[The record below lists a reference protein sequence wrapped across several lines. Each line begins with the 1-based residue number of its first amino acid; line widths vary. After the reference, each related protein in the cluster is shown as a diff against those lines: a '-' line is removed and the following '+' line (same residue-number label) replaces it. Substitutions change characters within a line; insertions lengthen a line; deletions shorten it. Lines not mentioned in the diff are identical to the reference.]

1 MKTVSLSFSSPLTL
15 DEVQSIALDAA
26 EVTLAPDA
34 RERIALGRAV
44 LTDALEKG
52 TRVYGL
58 NTGLGHTRDVEISR
72 DVLDQ
77 YQVDIVVSHA
87 FGIGP
92 SLPEPEVRAIM
103 LARLAGAVRGYSGL
117 SLPVAEFYSQMLN
130 AGVVPNV
137 PREGSIGAS
146 DLGTLAAIAATMI
159 GRGTAFLNGTK
170 LSSAQ
175 ALQQAGLQPI
185 TLGLKE
191 GLAVVSENSYSI
203 GIGALALGEVAR
215 TLRLA
220 DVAAALTMEAARSS
234 LTPFDP
240 EVAVARSSRSQADV
254 AANILSLL
262 EGSYLTD
269 PLQAISLQDPL
280 SIRTV
285 AQVHGAARAVFDNLA
300 FTVETELN
308 ASDDN
313 PMTSPDTGRALSTG
327 NFHPMEIALGF
338 ESIRVALAHLALIC
352 ERRVGVIGM
361 EFWSS
366 RASTDVASLP
376 GGAILTPGLGG
387 YAHAAISAR
396 IRTLANPVTLNI
408 PSLDHGQE
416 DHATA
421 APLAVDFTRELTA
434 KLNDMLAGEIIIAS
448 ALLSWRADV
457 TLGAGTR
464 PYFDVVVQA
473 AKEGAADEL
482 GGELVARATPRL
494 VEMTSRGVH
503 LSRGADSAP
512 DVHPST
518 GGADLGS
525 FAPTPLYRSRK
536 KALTDELHNAA
547 AG

>member
-1 MKTVSLSFSSPLTL
+1 MTTIPLSATSRLTL
-15 DEVQSIALDAA
+15 DQLQAVALDDRP
-26 EVTLAPDA
+26 VSLAPDA
-34 RERIALGRAV
+34 RARIDLGRAV

-58 NTGLGHTRDVEISR
+58 NTGLGHTRDVEIPR
-72 DVLDQ
+72 EVLDQ
-77 YQVDIVVSHA
+77 YQIDIVTSHA

-92 SLPEPEVRAIM
+92 SLPAAEVRAIM
-103 LARLAGAVRGYSGL
+103 LARLSGACRGYSGL
-117 SLPVAEFYSQMLN
+117 SLPTAEFYADMLN

-137 PREGSIGAS
+137 PREGTIGAS
-146 DLGTLAAIAATMI
+146 DLGTLGAVAATMI
-159 GRGTAFLNGTK
+159 GRGTAFIDGEK
-170 LSSAQ
+170 LQSAD
-175 ALQQAGLQPI
+175 ALQKAGLEPV

-240 EVAVARSSRSQADV
+240 EVSVARPFRGQADV

-262 EGSYLTD
+262 EGSYLTQ
-269 PLQAISLQDPL
+269 PEAAISLQDPL

-285 AQVHGAARAVFDNLA
+285 AQVHGAAREVFERLA
-300 FTVETELN
+300 DTVETELN

-313 PMTSPDTGRALSTG
+313 PMTSPDSGRALSTG

-366 RASTDVASLP
+366 RKSTDPETLP
-376 GGAILTPGLGG
+376 EWAITTPGLGG

-396 IRTLANPVTLNI
+396 IKMLANPVTLNI

-421 APLAVDFTRELTA
+421 APLAVDITRELTA
-434 KLNDMLAGEIIIAS
+434 KLDDMLAGEIIIAS
-448 ALLSWRADV
+448 ALLSWRDDLV
-457 TLGAGTR
+457 LGAGTR
-464 PYFDVVVQA
+464 PYFDAVVDA
-473 AKEGAADEL
+473 AREGAPGEL

-494 VEMTSRGVH
+494 LAMTSH
-503 LSRGADSAP
+503 LI
-512 DVHPST
+512 
-518 GGADLGS
+518 DLTAATPVDPAS
-525 FAPTPLYRSRK
+525 VPTPLHRHRE
-536 KALTDELHNAA
+536 KAATDDSHAAA